1 MVCVCVCLKMG
12 YTHLYGICLFRNM
25 MLKTSRFR
33 DPMAPWDTLF
43 AGLAHPWCSV
53 VFRGKNI
60 SNLPLH
66 GSQVN
71 IPITSKYHEIPSS
84 LVNMNYMRYVSDCTS
99 GLYHNMLQQHGWG
112 FPAFRRNAT
121 SLASPS
127 KKWKRGCF
135 LRAAGSG
142 WGRGLGRPSNSQ
154 PSGAGEKPHCRGAQ
168 SHGTRC
174 HTSRSY
180 PPHRPAQ
187 KMAEWSSQWS
197 STQTAWWDARKVNW
211 ESSSFGGDLLVCWK
225 PLGHQPFCLEMS
237 HLAKLGLFPAGI
249 RTYLHP
255 NSLGHRVKCCN
266 WKPSEMR
273 WWNPLLWLSFCISG
287 AFLLVTSTPS
297 KQVLFDVGPCTN

>member
-1 MVCVCVCLKMG
+1 MWVSPITNHPKFWVGPSPPPTGLSRMEIPPMIAAAAMKISILLSKTICRLSHPSTKTVKMNGVCVCLKMG

-53 VFRGKNI
+53 VFPGKNI

-154 PSGAGEKPHCRGAQ
+154 PPGAGEKPHCRGAQ

-180 PPHRPAQ
+180 PPHRPAHICPSWWNGQ
-187 KMAEWSSQWS
+187 ASGVPLKPHGGMLGK
-197 STQTAWWDARKVNW
+197 ST
-211 ESSSFGGDLLVCWK
+211 G
-225 PLGHQPFCLEMS
+225 S
-237 HLAKLGLFPAGI
+237 HL
-249 RTYLHP
+249 
-255 NSLGHRVKCCN
+255 
-266 WKPSEMR
+266 
-273 WWNPLLWLSFCISG
+273 
-287 AFLLVTSTPS
+287 
-297 KQVLFDVGPCTN
+297 VLEVIC